1 MNRID
6 ASLLRYGMVPTRAD
20 RCVYVLY
27 KDEKNTSQGGAKHLK
42 ASNMSSQDYS
52 QRVEEYMEKL
62 LAPDSGSLAE
72 GKSVLGVICLHVD
85 DLFMTG
91 SKEFYSL
98 IGDALRKEYQIG
110 SEDRNDVV
118 FTGQRVSWKS
128 KTVVVDQDK
137 AVEELSEIDR
147 EAS

>member
-1 MNRID
+1 M
-6 ASLLRYGMVPTRAD
+6 SL
-20 RCVYVLY
+20 
-27 KDEKNTSQGGAKHLK
+27 
-42 ASNMSSQDYS
+42 QDYS

-98 IGDALRKEYQIG
+98 IGDALRKE
-110 SEDRNDVV
+110 SDRVR
-118 FTGQRVSWKS
+118 GP
-128 KTVVVDQDK
+128 
-137 AVEELSEIDR
+137 
-147 EAS
+147 